1 MRTKTGANEG
11 LATYFEPADH
21 AWLEKRLRTARTT
34 IPMSELEQSFG
45 RLDGADALLAYA
57 QGFTAAR
64 MLAHRLG
71 SNFPVF
77 LQYVGNG
84 TSLEQALLLFNITDA
99 DVQHT
104 WRR

>member
-1 MRTKTGANEG
+1 
-11 LATYFEPADH
+11 
-21 AWLEKRLRTARTT
+21 
-34 IPMSELEQSFG
+34 MSDLEQGFG

-71 SNFPVF
+71 ANFPVF

-84 TSLEQALLLFNITDA
+84 TSLDQALLLFNITDA
-99 DVQHT
+99 DVQRD
-104 WRR
+104 WRHR